1 MKELILGGQALIIGR
16 GSLEHLATLE
26 ARRVFIVTGG
36 SSMLKSGVI
45 ARIEALMRQK
55 SAVTT
60 VYSGI
65 PANPDTQVVLAG
77 AAQLRDFAPDLV
89 IAVGGGSALDAAKA
103 VSLFGE
109 YPGLDFAAALAGNLP
124 VRRQALRLVAIPSTS
139 GTGSEVTKTA
149 VITFRDRDLKVGLK
163 TPAFIPDIAILDAD
177 LTLTMPAA
185 VVAETGLDA
194 LTHAVEGYTNPA
206 IDDFTAPMA
215 VGAVAGLCEYL
226 PDSYAEGTVASREKV
241 HHYQALAGLVL
252 GNVGVGASHG
262 ISHAIGGKFGLGHGL
277 INAIVLPHVIDF
289 NSRDSRVK
297 ALYARLAAAI
307 GAADFAAAVRSLSG
321 RLGVPASLAAA
332 GLEADLFAAALPQLV
347 ANSLL
352 GSTRVNPVAFTAGEM
367 EALLRRAWAGA

>member
-1 MKELILGGQALIIGR
+1 MKELILGGQALVIGR
-16 GSLEHLATLE
+16 GSLEHLATVE
-26 ARRVFIVTGG
+26 ASRVFIVTGG
-36 SSMLKSGVI
+36 SSMTKSGVI
-45 ARIEALMRQK
+45 ARIEAMMRQK
-55 SAVTT
+55 GAVTAI
-60 VYSGI
+60 YAGI
-65 PANPDTQVVLAG
+65 PANPDTQVVLDG
-77 AAQLRDFAPDLV
+77 AAKMRAFAPDLV
-89 IAVGGGSALDAAKA
+89 VAVGGGSALDAAKA
-103 VSLFGE
+103 IGLFAE
-109 YPGLDFAAALAGNLP
+109 YPDLDFTGALAGNLP
-124 VRRQALRLVAIPSTS
+124 SRRRTFRLVAIPSTS

-226 PDSYAEGTVASREKV
+226 PASYAEGNIAGREKV

-262 ISHAIGGKFGLGHGL
+262 ISHALGGKFGLGHGL

-297 ALYARLAAAI
+297 ALYDRLAAAV
-307 GAADFAAAVRSLSG
+307 GAADFATVVRGLSA
-321 RLGVPASLAAA
+321 RLGIPASVAAA
-332 GLEADLFAAALPQLV
+332 GLSADTFTAALPQLV

-352 GSTRVNPVAFTAGEM
+352 GSTRVNPVTFTAGEM
-367 EALLRRAWAGA
+367 EALLRRAWAGE